1 MDDDDDIVTTLP
13 AVKLRG
19 WDVAI
24 VLVDGI
30 GSVFGSIESVFDDI
44 VRMMAMHANWRNER
58 EKIAVEMRESIERI
72 VSE

>member
-1 MDDDDDIVTTLP
+1 MDDDDDMITTLP
-13 AVKLRG
+13 AAKLRA

-24 VLVDGI
+24 VLVDGVSSI
-30 GSVFGSIESVFDDI
+30 FGSIESVFDDI